1 VHRNFLR
8 LIFSK
13 PNDKKMKIA
22 GLVLLSLLFV
32 FTIFLRLMYGGGE
45 YYPNIS
51 TEPLFTDD
59 SLQTV
64 LTFDQSLGNL
74 AVSEDNRIFF
84 TVHPESRPEGS
95 KLMEIVDGVPSPY
108 PDEELQNQF
117 ITVLGTFIDKNNQL
131 WTIDHGNHGLQSV
144 RLLAF
149 DLTTNKIVHDHIFS
163 SKVAGL
169 GSFFNDLQVDKEGIV
184 YIADI
189 NLFGKSPAVVVY
201 NSNTGE
207 ERKLL
212 EKDYS
217 VYPQDWIIRNKNND
231 VVFLGGLFALKPG
244 IDGLV
249 LSSDEEYL
257 YYGAMA
263 HNELYRIRTAYLN
276 DQALTDQDLSKLVES
291 VGSKP
296 LNDGLSIDTLNNV
309 YITDVENNGIM
320 RLSPDGTLVTLIKSD
335 QIRWA
340 DGASFGGDGYLYF
353 TDSAL
358 PDQMLRSKS
367 HMKSAAP
374 YYIYRFN
381 PGIGGVPGR

>member
-1 VHRNFLR
+1 
-8 LIFSK
+8 
-13 PNDKKMKIA
+13 MKIA
-22 GLVLLSLLFV
+22 GLVLLSLMFV
-32 FTIFLRLMYGGGE
+32 FAIFLRLMYGGGE
-45 YYPNIS
+45 YYPNVS
-51 TEPLFTDD
+51 TEPLFTED

-64 LTFDQSLGNL
+64 LTFDQSFGNL

-95 KLMEIVDGVPSPY
+95 KLMEIVDGVPRPY

-131 WTIDHGNHGLQSV
+131 WTIDHGNHGLQAV

-189 NLFGKSPAVVVY
+189 NIFGKSPAVVVY

-207 ERKLL
+207 EHKLL

-217 VYPQDWIIRNKNND
+217 VYPQDWIIRNKSKD

-249 LSSDEEYL
+249 LSNDEEYL

-263 HNELYRIRTAYLN
+263 HSKLFRIKTSYLN
-276 DQALTDQDLSKLVES
+276 DETLSAIDLSKLVEC

-309 YITDVENNGIM
+309 YITDVENEGIM
-320 RLSPDGTLVTLIKSD
+320 RLSPDGKLVSLIKSD
-335 QIRWA
+335 KIRWA